1 MAKQLKTPFQII
13 DVSDQ
18 LQKSKAFDF
27 ENISKTSI
35 ISTAT
40 QIAEPILDGQMSPSR
55 KMIQFMAMRDMLD
68 EVISQIKPAAMDELK
83 LSKGV
88 SANIFGAKL
97 EAAST
102 AKYDYSKCGHS
113 GWETLDQEEKS
124 AKEGKKK
131 IEAFLKTLEGSLALE
146 ATGEIVSPPIKTG
159 SETIKVTFKAE

>member
-1 MAKQLKTPFQII
+1 MGNQTKTPFQII
-13 DVSDQ
+13 DVSEQ

-27 ENISKTSI
+27 ENISKSSI
-35 ISTAT
+35 ITTAT

-88 SANIFGAKL
+88 SADIFGAKV
-97 EAAST
+97 EAATT

-113 GWETLDQEEKS
+113 DWERLNQEESS

-131 IEAFLKTLEGSLALE
+131 IEGFLKTLEGSVYLE
-146 ATGEIVSPPIKTG
+146 ATGEQVFPPIKTG
-159 SETIKVTFKAE
+159 SETIKVTFKNK

>member
-40 QIAEPILDGQMSPSR
+40 QIAEQILDGQMSPSR

-131 IEAFLKTLEGSLALE
+131 IEAFLKTL
-146 ATGEIVSPPIKTG
+146 
-159 SETIKVTFKAE
+159 